1 MDDAGEGRIR
11 TEREGAQV
19 TVIVDREA
27 KRNALSRRLQD
38 ELATTLDG
46 LAADDTIGLVV
57 LTGAGDRSFVSGGDL
72 KKLAEVRTNMA
83 AIEMARLLP
92 QL

>member
-27 KRNALSRRLQD
+27 KRNALSRHLQD
-38 ELATTLDG
+38 ELAATLDG
-46 LAADDTIGLVV
+46 LAADETIGLVV
-57 LTGAGDRSFVSGGDL
+57 LTGAGDRSFVSGGD
-72 KKLAEVRTNMA
+72 
-83 AIEMARLLP
+83 
-92 QL
+92 